1 MNYAIQLNDRQRLI
15 VKVLCGYLALCTL
28 FPPFYASSPG
38 GGTVGFGFHF
48 LLSPPDSGRI
58 DTAQLLFQWLPA
70 VFIAAVAVLLD
81 GPLRSGLPQ
90 AEPQQLKGINISID
104 SLSARIFKTA
114 FDIET
119 ERLRINELA
128 GRMESMER
136 AARLWQGL
144 ISQNIGLNPNQKDLL

>member
-28 FPPFYASSPG
+28 FPPFYASYPG
-38 GGTVGFGFHF
+38 GGTIGFGFHF
-48 LLSPPDSGRI
+48 LLSPPDKGRI

-70 VFIAAVAVLLD
+70 VFIATVAVLLG
-81 GPLRSGLPQ
+81 GPLRSESPPQ
-90 AEPQQLKGINISID
+90 APQDLKGVGASID
-104 SLSARIFKTA
+104 RLWEGSSKTA

-144 ISQNIGLNPNQKDLL
+144 ISQNIVLNPNQKDLL